1 MANGFDTPVTRQN
14 YLKVAGYVDEPDPE
28 SEAMLPAELQL
39 KGSAEQE

>member
-1 MANGFDTPVTRQN
+1 M
-14 YLKVAGYVDEPDPE
+14 DEPDPE

>member
-1 MANGFDTPVTRQN
+1 MRLLGMPVTWQN
-14 YLKVAGYVDEPDPE
+14 YLEVADYMDEPDPE